1 MWLRSR
7 GKDQKSGVRMMRFYL
22 LTALVVVAV
31 QAQTLTGNADNGKR
45 LFLKNGCYQC
55 HGYAGQGGLGG
66 ARLAQTKLPLVAF
79 TAYVRNPAPGG
90 MPPYRAKVMSDQEL
104 ADVWTYIKT
113 FPEPP
118 PVKSIPLLNQ

>member
-1 MWLRSR
+1 MRKLSLILAVFAASA
-7 GKDQKSGVRMMRFYL
+7 GAQSGNV
-22 LTALVVVAV
+22 
-31 QAQTLTGNADNGKR
+31 DNGKR

-66 ARLAQTKLPLVAF
+66 ARLAQTKLPLAAF
-79 TAYVRNPAPGG
+79 TSYVRNPAPGG

-104 ADVWTYIKT
+104 ADVWAYIKT